1 MGLRILKDEATALKP
16 VFANSP
22 VKTRR
27 VAPNFL
33 IKLGAKALLFALSV
47 FILSLH
53 VMVGS
58 GAGAD
63 IREIAVISGKSFPA
77 DVLTLEEVK
86 EIYRGEKQIIG
97 GQRLKPID
105 QRDTQSIR
113 TQFLSKV
120 LNFSADEYV
129 TYWNNRL
136 FRQGGIPPI
145 PKNNSAD
152 VISAVQ
158 DTDGA
163 IGYVWLTDT
172 TDSKANLKILFTI
185 PIR

>member
-1 MGLRILKDEATALKP
+1 MGLCILKDEATELKP
-16 VFANSP
+16 VFANSLI
-22 VKTRR
+22 KTRR
-27 VAPNFL
+27 VVSNLPSKWVGMAFFL
-33 IKLGAKALLFALSV
+33 ALS
-47 FILSLH
+47 ILI
-53 VMVGS
+53 MVGS
-58 GAGAD
+58 GAAAAEL
-63 IREIAVISGKSFPA
+63 REIAVISGKSFPA

-86 EIYRGEKQIIG
+86 EIYRGEKQLIG

-113 TQFLSKV
+113 TQFLNKV
-120 LNFSADEYV
+120 LNFTGDEYV

-136 FRQGGIPPI
+136 FREGGIPPI

-163 IGYVWLTDT
+163 IGYVWLSDT
-172 TDSKANLKILFTI
+172 ADSKPNLKILITI
-185 PIR
+185 PVR